1 MLFRSAI
8 GLTISYFLNAEK
20 TIKGLKIGWKKF
32 SKTLPTYLKLLM
44 IISIVFLFTEGII
57 IKYLSQGNLFIGLI
71 IALLLGSI
79 TMIPGFI
86 AYPIAKVL
94 IEKGVSYTVV
104 AGLVT
109 SLMLVGIVTFPLEK
123 KYFGSKATILR
134 NIMSFFISG
143 LIALIMGIFYG
154 EVFI

>member
-1 MLFRSAI
+1 MVSLYIVTAI
-8 GLTISYFLNAEK
+8 GFTVSYFLNAEK
-20 TIKGLKIGWKKF
+20 TIKGF
-32 SKTLPTYLKLLM
+32 
-44 IISIVFLFTEGII
+44 
-57 IKYLSQGNLFIGLI
+57 I